1 MDMRVNMLIVITH
14 AGDSDLYDDLNVFKS
29 CSRLFNLEIQRFLT
43 GKEEEEDG

>member
-29 CSRLFNLEIQRFLT
+29 CSRLFNLEIRRFLT